1 MHAFTR
7 FRLLLNANT
16 HCAVDHASYAGRN
29 APILIPIRVG
39 PAHQRLRIDQRLVA
53 DRDMVQDYES

>member
-39 PAHQRLRIDQRLVA
+39 QRLRIDQRLVA